1 MAKTISP
8 LQGSARRQPQPIRTK
23 GAQLAVVSWGGR
35 GHDWQGS
42 DRPLLARFMGWAPLI
57 HCTVNIAFGR
67 EDAESRDNRILR
79 QRDVADLIMRLLK
92 AIG

>member
-1 MAKTISP
+1 M
-8 LQGSARRQPQPIRTK
+8 
-23 GAQLAVVSWGGR
+23 
-35 GHDWQGS
+35 
-42 DRPLLARFMGWAPLI
+42 ARFMGWAPLI